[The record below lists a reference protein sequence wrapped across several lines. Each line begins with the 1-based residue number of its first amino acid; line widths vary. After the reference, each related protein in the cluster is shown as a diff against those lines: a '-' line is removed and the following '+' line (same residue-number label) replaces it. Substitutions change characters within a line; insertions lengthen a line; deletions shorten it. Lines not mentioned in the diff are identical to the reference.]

1 MVWMSVSP
9 QNSYVEILMLDAIV
23 LIWRASKGHD
33 GRALMNGIYALSRGF
48 RETPSPSTMWAHS
61 KKALAMNQEEGPH

>member
-1 MVWMSVSP
+1 MSVSS

-33 GRALMNGIYALSRGF
+33 GRALMNGFMPY
-48 RETPSPSTMWAHS
+48 
-61 KKALAMNQEEGPH
+61 QEASERP